1 MTLTTPDAH
10 RKPSGE
16 QRPAAGVWRI
26 DPRLSRATFVAQ
38 IAGRPVGGRLPLTGQ
53 VLIAEPIEDSVAL
66 LTPRPSEVSTGSPA
80 LDRLLGGPGFLDA
93 AAFPE
98 ISFRSELLAWVPA
111 GWRAVGRLKI
121 KSAEHELAC
130 QLVLHGPGKPEGPAR
145 FQITCDWVIDS
156 KWVTR
161 QWIPGL
167 SRRISMTCSFLLE
180 QCEPPDDAV
189 IHIASRRPRPAEHGS
204 SPIRVSS

>member
-1 MTLTTPDAH
+1 MFL
-10 RKPSGE
+10 E
-16 QRPAAGVWRI
+16 VRPEATKA
-26 DPRLSRATFVAQ
+26 RLKSTR
-38 IAGRPVGGRLPLTGQ
+38 TGCW
-53 VLIAEPIEDSVAL
+53 AEPIEDSVAL
-66 LTPRPSEVSTGSPA
+66 LTARASEVSTGSPA

-130 QLVLHGPGKPEGPAR
+130 QLALHGAGKPEGPAR

-189 IHIASRRPRPAEHGS
+189 IHIASRRPRPAEHGL
-204 SPIRVSS
+204 SPLRVSS